1 MSWPPKLA
9 AWKLQKDHREAL
21 KTVKKAFMHV
31 SLVIFIIIIMHEE
44 LNTIEIHKT
53 TVLFLQYQ
61 KPISLSFCLNVLEYD
76 LNSLVNLV

>member
-21 KTVKKAFMHV
+21 KTVKKALMHV
-31 SLVIFIIIIMHEE
+31 SLVIFIIIIIH
-44 LNTIEIHKT
+44 LVLITREIHKA

-61 KPISLSFCLNVLEYD
+61 KPISTSSCLNVLVYD